1 MTPHGIMFHHFHGPG
16 HPEQQGS
23 ISADDLR
30 ALLNYYGREHNIISA
45 DVWLDR
51 ALAGTLRD
59 DDACLTFDDGLR
71 CQYDIAL
78 PVLEALRLKAFWF
91 VYTGDSRLELYRRFR
106 HQCFPDVEVFY
117 GVFFRVLWEMPDDY
131 LAGYP
136 FYTDGDRY
144 FRYVRDVVLRDDA
157 YDHVMQRMI
166 VDADLSLDELSDNL
180 YMGEAELMRLGERRH
195 IVGLHSHT
203 HPCNMAELE
212 PMGQWHEYKLN
223 RLEVVRLSGAM
234 PITMSHPSG
243 SYSPVTLDVLR
254 GLGIKVGFRADMAR
268 VYGGALEYPRED
280 HANIMARMR
289 NEGYGIHEQSATACC
304 ST

>member
-1 MTPHGIMFHHFHGPG
+1 MAAHGIMFHHFHGPG

-23 ISADDLR
+23 ISAEDLR

-51 ALAGTLRD
+51 ALAGELGD
-59 DDACLTFDDGLR
+59 DDVCLTFDDGLR
-71 CQYDIAL
+71 CQYDVAL
-78 PVLEALRLKAFWF
+78 PVLEDRGLKAFWF

-106 HQCFPDVEVFY
+106 HRYFPEMDVFY
-117 GVFFRVLWEMPDDY
+117 SAFFHTLWEMPDSY
-131 LAGYP
+131 LADYP

-157 YDHVMQRMI
+157 YDRVMQRMI
-166 VDADLSLDELSDNL
+166 ADAGLSLEGLSNRL
-180 YMGEAELMRLGERRH
+180 RMGEAELMRLGELGH
-195 IVGLHSHT
+195 VVGLHSHT

-212 PMGQWHEYKLN
+212 AMGQRQEYNLN
-223 RLEVVRLSGAM
+223 CLDVVRLSGTM
-234 PITMSHPSG
+234 PIAMSHPSG

-254 GLGIKVGFRADMAR
+254 GLGIKVGFRADMAQ
-268 VYGGALEYPRED
+268 VYGGELEYPRED

-289 NEGYGIHEQSATACC
+289 NEGYGVHEQSATACC